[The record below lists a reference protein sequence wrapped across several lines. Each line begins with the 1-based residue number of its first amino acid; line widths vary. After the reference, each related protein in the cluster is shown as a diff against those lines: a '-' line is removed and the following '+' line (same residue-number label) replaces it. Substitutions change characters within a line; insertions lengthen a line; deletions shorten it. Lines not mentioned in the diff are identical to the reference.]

1 MVVLIERSQGARW
14 GAWAVGLGVL
24 AAVAGVGWW
33 TWSWQPDDL
42 LEGSLHSAAPQ
53 AAQGPQGM
61 ASSPESGAV
70 AAPADLQAWQRQAQ
84 DANRVVAEGPP
95 PAAVQGVITERPS
108 YVSMFEWMM
117 LKSTAE
123 RHAQPDQELTR
134 LVNFLRFM
142 RMRDV
147 LDGTP
152 DSRPDQQRALAAALL
167 QELPLRVQLG
177 EISRKEALGMQA
189 QWLAVIQ
196 PDEALRAELIQR
208 EAARLGPAAP

>member
-1 MVVLIERSQGARW
+1 M
-14 GAWAVGLGVL
+14 
-24 AAVAGVGWW
+24 AVAGMGWW
-33 TWSWQPDDL
+33 TWSWQPDEL
-42 LEGSLHSAAPQ
+42 LEHPGQVAAPQ
-53 AAQGPQGM
+53 AAQGPQAM
-61 ASSPESGAV
+61 ASNPQ
-70 AAPADLQAWQRQAQ
+70 AAEPGQPADLQAWQRQAQ
-84 DANRVVAEGPP
+84 DANRAVAEGPP
-95 PAAVQGVITERPS
+95 PAAVQGVITVRPS

-123 RHAQPDQELTR
+123 RHAQPEQELTR

-167 QELPLRVQLG
+167 QELPQRVQLG

-189 QWLAVIQ
+189 EWLAIIQ
-196 PDEALRAELIQR
+196 PDEALRAELLQR